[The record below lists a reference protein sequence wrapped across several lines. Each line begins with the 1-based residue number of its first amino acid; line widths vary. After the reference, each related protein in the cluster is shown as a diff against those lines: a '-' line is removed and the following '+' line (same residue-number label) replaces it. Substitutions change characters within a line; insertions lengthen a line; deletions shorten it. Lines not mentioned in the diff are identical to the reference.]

1 MKVFRLIGWG
11 MILMFVWLACAKET
25 KLSPLNLLE
34 YGFPITIMAPDSPEI
49 KTMDLVV
56 QKDLTVKKGEDYYVQ
71 IFMSDAATNKVEK
84 VKSENLEITKANP
97 YFSKLVLDENQGYIY
112 EMKLDSAHTV
122 YGFKYF
128 KIQGDKEFDFQTGL
142 TGLFNEHQVR
152 RMYEAVQ

>member
-1 MKVFRLIGWG
+1 MK
-11 MILMFVWLACAKET
+11 ILHSYSWVVVLVLMTIACAHDA
-25 KLSPLNLLE
+25 KLVPLNLLE

-71 IFMSDAATNKVEK
+71 IFMSDASTNKAGK
-84 VKSENLEITKANP
+84 VKAENLEITKSNP
-97 YFSKLVLDENQGYIY
+97 YFSKLILDEDQGYIY